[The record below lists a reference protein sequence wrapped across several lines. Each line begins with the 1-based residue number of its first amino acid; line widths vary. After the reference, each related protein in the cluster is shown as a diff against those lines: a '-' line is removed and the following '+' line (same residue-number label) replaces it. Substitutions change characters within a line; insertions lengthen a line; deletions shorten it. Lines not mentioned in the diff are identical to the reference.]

1 MISILLSLPLYIL
14 TPTILIGYCLACI
27 GTGLL
32 SLALLARF
40 LKQVERIPPGT
51 FLATSFL
58 LGEGFLAS
66 LWLLL
71 ALGGWF
77 FPRTVAFFTFTFALS
92 GLFLGRSV
100 FVSFTKQLVS
110 IWKELRSDSW
120 GWQLIAGL
128 TVLLCLMWFTSLGRP
143 LTFDAT
149 AFYMALPKF
158 IAYTHRLTPL
168 PGYEAFTN
176 IGLQAEMHYAALM
189 SLHSMESAKLFSWP
203 TIISGGIML
212 ASMGRIAG
220 MGRRGQWLTFSILF
234 SSTAVIWLSGDG
246 KTDLFGAALGLAAY
260 YWAFQFRFNR
270 TKYTLLLIGLFSGF
284 AFVAKLSNIPVI
296 IPGIALLVLWGYLE
310 EIKDKKQWISFLR
323 SFAKDS
329 LVILGGLIIA
339 LAPHL
344 IKNGLLFNNP
354 IAPWGSNTMAGLIE
368 QEWYGAEITRRIIL
382 TYPFALI
389 YGSYFSQYANLSPLF
404 LVFSPLA
411 FYLPRPRSFFSSP
424 LVVITL
430 ASLAGVIIWVILK
443 PSIFAPRY
451 TLATLL
457 LLALLTARAAEH
469 VTSTEQR
476 PRYLTVGIIT
486 TTVITSISVLLYCL
500 NSIFFPVTT
509 LRYLQ
514 GQIGE
519 CERDYVDIYCQAFMA
534 INETAS
540 QNERVY
546 LFSYQRYWLRGD
558 LLQCVPSDTEKTKIA
573 SLSGNDRWLELY
585 QHGFNY
591 LFFDKYTHPS
601 FLEEMNVTDPPEWV
615 SLTPVFDQSTVVVYR
630 VKFYDPPTD
639 IDPAGCQTYLPQ
651 QYGGALTP

>member
-71 ALGGWF
+71 ALGDWF